1 MEKYKMID
9 LRRLFV
15 VAILVVGVMGITCGP
30 LVAQEGRAALF
41 AVLSGGNSVSNDGDA
56 NAGDRHGHGSAT
68 VIVLGIDSLCYAVL
82 VNLIDTPF
90 AMHIHE
96 AFAGS
101 NGPVVIPLTAPDSGN
116 PGAISGCITDIDP
129 ALIRDLRIRPAR
141 FYVNVHNNTFP
152 GGAMRGQLH

>member
-1 MEKYKMID
+1 MMD
-9 LRRLFV
+9 LRRLFL
-15 VAILVVGVMGITCGP
+15 VATLVVGVMGITCGP
-30 LVAQEGRAALF
+30 LMAQEGRGALF
-41 AVLSGGNSVSNDGDA
+41 AVLSGGNSVSDDGDA
-56 NAGDRHGHGSAT
+56 NSGDRHGHGSAT

-101 NGPVVIPLTAPDSGN
+101 NGPVVIPLTPPDSGN

-129 ALIRDLRIRPAR
+129 ALLRALLVRPAR
-141 FYVNVHNNTFP
+141 FYVNVHNSTFP

>member
-1 MEKYKMID
+1 MMD
-9 LRRLFV
+9 LRRLFL
-15 VAILVVGVMGITCGP
+15 VATLVVGVMGITSGP
-30 LVAQEGRAALF
+30 LMAQEGRGALF
-41 AVLSGGNSVSNDGDA
+41 AVLSGGNSVSDDGDA
-56 NAGDRHGHGSAT
+56 NSGDRHGHGSAT

-101 NGPVVIPLTAPDSGN
+101 NGPVVIPLTPPDSGN

-129 ALIRDLRIRPAR
+129 ALLRALLVRPAK
-141 FYVNVHNNTFP
+141 FYINVHNSVFP

>member
-1 MEKYKMID
+1 MEEYNMID

-30 LVAQEGRAALF
+30 LVAQEGRAPLF
-41 AVLSGGNSVSNDGDA
+41 AVLTGGDEVSNDGDA
-56 NAGDRHGHGSAT
+56 DFGDRNGYGSAT

-82 VNLIDTPF
+82 VNLIDAPT

-96 AFAGS
+96 GLAGS
-101 NGPVVIPLTAPDSGN
+101 PGPVVIPLTAPDSGS
-116 PGAISGCITDIDP
+116 PGAISGCITEIDP
-129 ALIRDLRIRPAR
+129 ALLRQLRATPAR

-152 GGAMRGQLH
+152 GGAVRGQLH